1 MFLLR
6 LWFEDVAVEI
16 SKILIYILIQVKNL
30 KFILFHRFFNIIAVI
45 AKKQFL
51 LHFISKCQPMTPPMV
66 INRNYDLQ
74 KKKHESTII
83 SRKNSVTFTQGLCG
97 SK

>member
-6 LWFEDVAVEI
+6 LWFEDVAEEV
-16 SKILIYILIQVKNL
+16 SKILFYILIQVKNL
-30 KFILFHRFFNIIAVI
+30 KFLLFHRFFNIIAVI

-51 LHFISKCQPMTPPMV
+51 INFISKCRPMTPPMV

-74 KKKHESTII
+74 KMMHETTII
-83 SRKNSVTFTQGLCG
+83 SRTNYVTFM
-97 SK
+97 